1 MIAQTSMSLWSS
13 LSCSI
18 LSSME
23 KSVTS
28 FGHFCNLPLTTT
40 HVFQANGHSHST
52 WQTVSGCCL
61 QNSHREFTTTFL
73 LCKFSLVGNM
83 FKHARHRKFWTFR
96 GTLRVQICFQI
107 FSLLRLLEL
116 SPLCC
121 YASLNT
127 TWYADLRYVWEV
139 RFALPSTFTFLLFFF
154 FFFFSRK
161 VWLFNQFSATCESR
175 ALFMDPQIS
184 LFSNFFIKNESHNT
198 IYTFKNYFATVFFSF
213 RFSAVSK
220 RSLNREVMWLIH
232 LPDHFI
238 LLLHPCEWYRQN
250 FLASNFL
257 KQSSHF
263 PSIPLLRLLINKF
276 LYTHILW

>member
-18 LSSME
+18 LSGME
-23 KSVTS
+23 KLVTS
-28 FGHFCNLPLTTT
+28 FGHFCYLPLTTT

-127 TWYADLRYVWEV
+127 TWYADLGYVWEV
-139 RFALPSTFTFLLFFF
+139 CFALPSTFTFLLFFF
-154 FFFFSRK
+154 FF
-161 VWLFNQFSATCESR
+161 
-175 ALFMDPQIS
+175 
-184 LFSNFFIKNESHNT
+184 
-198 IYTFKNYFATVFFSF
+198 
-213 RFSAVSK
+213 
-220 RSLNREVMWLIH
+220 
-232 LPDHFI
+232 
-238 LLLHPCEWYRQN
+238 
-250 FLASNFL
+250 
-257 KQSSHF
+257 
-263 PSIPLLRLLINKF
+263 
-276 LYTHILW
+276 